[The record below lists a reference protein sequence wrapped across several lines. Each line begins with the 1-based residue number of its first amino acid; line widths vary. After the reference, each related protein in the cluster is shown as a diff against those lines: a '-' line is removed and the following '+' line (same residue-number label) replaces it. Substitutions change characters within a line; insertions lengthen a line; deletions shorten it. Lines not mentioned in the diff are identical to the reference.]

1 MRRIGRRRTGKTKT
15 LTRAK
20 TIPPATQTPP
30 RGMGGGGTSY
40 NGLYGKVPPKRG
52 TLFRLQVGERVQISL
67 AEV

>member
-1 MRRIGRRRTGKTKT
+1 MKNKNSHTSENNS
-15 LTRAK
+15 ASYAD
-20 TIPPATQTPP
+20 PPP

-40 NGLYGKVPPKRG
+40 NGLYGEVPPKRG